1 MLESRGE
8 KLKLC
13 PNERLR
19 SKSKQIARVRPVP
32 LSDTEMLYNFIIDL
46 QVLEDPPKTQTSFNL
61 FYFGFKQQNIVLT

>member
-46 QVLEDPPKTQTSFNL
+46 
-61 FYFGFKQQNIVLT
+61 